1 MTPRVKLSPA
11 QKSALI
17 IIYSSL
23 GHVPPSH
30 EDGHGIK
37 LTTLRSLVRRGI
49 LHCKCEFHGIYEVT
63 PLGEAALGFDNHK
76 PATFHEALL
85 QALDVLIPGVFPPDC
100 VLRAE
105 ALHDICVD
113 ENEGYGTFDWLSA
126 DYQLGALDLE
136 KTGLVGLAES
146 GELCTLI
153 YCVSRRLWD
162 LGWGN
167 VVAFYPHRVVFV
179 DETLTKEDS
188 T

>member
-1 MTPRVKLSPA
+1 MNSHTKLSPA
-11 QKSALI
+11 QKRALI

-37 LTTLRSLVRRGI
+37 LATLRSLVRRG
-49 LHCKCEFHGIYEVT
+49 LLVCQCEFHGIYEVT
-63 PLGEAALGFDNHK
+63 PLGEAALGFDGHK
-76 PATFHEALL
+76 PVTFHEALL
-85 QALDVLIPGVFPPDC
+85 QAIDVLTPGIFPPDC

-105 ALHDICVD
+105 NLHDICVD
-113 ENEGYGTFDWLSA
+113 ENEGYGTFAWLSA

-136 KTGLVGLAES
+136 KPGLVGLAES

-179 DETLTKEDS
+179 DEALTKEDS